1 MSSFDS
7 IIRNEIEYSIKLKN
21 TIDDFIK
28 KNIKSQQ
35 YYNLKEKRLIK
46 FIYSLCYFNKYY
58 YRYRGQLK
66 KEILPCCD
74 IFPITC
80 SNTII
85 VLFPFE
91 QISVLFP
98 LTFLKNF
105 TYLNQFS
112 NILFEETK
120 NSLQKNIVRLQYY
133 NEINK

>member
-1 MSSFDS
+1 M
-7 IIRNEIEYSIKLKN
+7 IQRYEIEYSIKLKN

-74 IFPITC
+74 TFPITC

-91 QISVLFP
+91 QISILFP
-98 LTFLKNF
+98 FNIF
-105 TYLNQFS
+105 TPLN
-112 NILFEETK
+112 I
-120 NSLQKNIVRLQYY
+120 
-133 NEINK
+133 